1 MAEYSENPSKN
12 NSNPLLDNVYR
23 AALNS
28 VAPTLTESVE
38 LMNTFNQNRLFWVW
52 GSGLLS
58 TVLDLIPHDLFD
70 ALNLNNASQMLSDLA
85 PYTGMLSFIL
95 YYIRLLF
102 NIALVFALS
111 LKNTQDAYEA
121 DRNSDKVWISYF
133 FHHLLIQLTDK
144 KFALIND
151 IFWAPGNMVCFLWLN
166 TKAALG
172 FWGDVLTV
180 FLLTIDTIN
189 AILEYLEHSN
199 QKESTTEWEAKQIDL
214 IRNIL
219 YALALLI
226 AFSLIVAGSVFP
238 PLSTAGT
245 FICFFLTVSHNF
257 TNSGMGIYNAYCN
270 KEEAQIALA
279 NPYAEDKNDLQIKA
293 TYHEELFVI
302 KTLQLF
308 PVVIPQLLIPPLV
321 FAAFMITPAGA
332 GFAAV
337 VSLLVVTAVLA
348 TAAAY
353 ILKSYEPAKPEGPK
367 SGGGNKNLFFSA
379 DNKENQSVIQQ
390 NPEHV
395 SNVVVDI

>member
-12 NSNPLLDNVYR
+12 NSISLLGNVYR

-111 LKNTQDAYEA
+111 KKAY
-121 DRNSDKVWISYF
+121 DKDQANEENKVHRDY
-133 FHHLLIQLTDK
+133 FHHLLIQLKDK
-144 KFALIND
+144 KFVLIND

-189 AILEYLEHSN
+189 AIMEYLEHSN

-257 TNSGMGIYNAYCN
+257 TNSGMDIYNAYSE
-270 KEEAQIALA
+270 KEEAQKALTS
-279 NPYAEDKNDLQIKA
+279 NRENTNLQHKA
-293 TYHEELFVI
+293 DYHQGLFTI

-308 PVVIPQLLIPPLV
+308 PVMIPQLLIPPLV

-353 ILKSYEPAKPEGPK
+353 ILKRNEKKLENS
-367 SGGGNKNLFFSA
+367 FFKTG
-379 DNKENQSVIQQ
+379 KEEKEDLQITS
-390 NPEHV
+390 E
-395 SNVVVDI
+395 NVCNII